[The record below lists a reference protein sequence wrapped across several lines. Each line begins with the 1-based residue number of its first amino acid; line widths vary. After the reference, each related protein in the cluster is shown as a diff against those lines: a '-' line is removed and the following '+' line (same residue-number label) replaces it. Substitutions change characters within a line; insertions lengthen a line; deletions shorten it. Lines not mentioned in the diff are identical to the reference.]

1 MNNKSVIHFYHPH
14 INEKGSRPCGAL
26 LFLLYISYKEV
37 IQMEEL
43 LAVLEQIIEKYQ
55 IEPQDVAA
63 IQEAID
69 AAQGMSSDEFT
80 YDEPVEQ

>member
-1 MNNKSVIHFYHPH
+1 
-14 INEKGSRPCGAL
+14 
-26 LFLLYISYKEV
+26 
-37 IQMEEL
+37 MEEL